1 MRKAVFATLVALLLF
16 GSMAYAAVE
25 KVVIRKMEIFKV
37 DGEPQ
42 VRIELEAKAQGG
54 GEIFVQASTNYD
66 GKDYFTEPVTL
77 RLEYPQPLFVLRFT
91 RKDFRRV
98 NLLENIDDEVPDF
111 PEGKDIVVYVYEYR
125 YVDPSGQLEDVK
137 QDIAKYGYALRG
149 VLAKGTKNIE
159 LTRR

>member
-1 MRKAVFATLVALLLF
+1 MRKVVVAILVALLLF

-77 RLEYPQPLFVLRFT
+77 RLEHPQPLFVLRFT

>member
-1 MRKAVFATLVALLLF
+1 MRKVVVAILVALLLF

-25 KVVIRKMEIFKV
+25 KVVIRKMEILKV

-42 VRIELEAKAQGG
+42 VRIELEANAQEG

-77 RLEYPQPLFVLRFT
+77 RLEYPQPFFVLRFT

-98 NLLENIDDEVPDF
+98 NLLENINDEVPEL

-149 VLAKGTKNIE
+149 ILAKGTKTIE